1 MKDEFDK
8 IVRTRRSVRRFKKI
22 NIDHDDVK
30 DSILHASLAP
40 NSSNLQLWEFY
51 HVTKNDL
58 MRKISKACFDQPA
71 ARTANQ
77 FVVVVTRKDLWK
89 SRRKFNIHYI
99 KNRSKLYGY
108 KVDKGRGLKKR
119 SIAIKYYKYLIP
131 TVYKE
136 FFGLLG
142 YFKYIYAFL
151 IGLFRPIYRQV
162 RNSDMRIVAHK
173 SSALAAQNFM
183 LSMTSK
189 GYDTCPME
197 GFDSLRV
204 KKILSLASSSEINM
218 IISCGVRDEQGV
230 YGEQIRV
237 PFDEVYFK
245 K

>member
-1 MKDEFDK
+1 MKKEFDK
-8 IVRTRRSVRRFKKI
+8 IVRIRRSVRRYKKTEI
-22 NIDHDDVK
+22 NDDDVK

-51 HVTKNDL
+51 HVTSEKL
-58 MRKISKACFDQPA
+58 MNRISEACFNQPA

-77 FVVVVTRKDLWK
+77 FVVIVTRKDLWNK
-89 SRRKFNIHYI
+89 RRIFNINTI
-99 KNRSKLYGY
+99 KNKTLNAS
-108 KVDKGRGLKKR
+108 DKSLKNR
-119 SIAIKYYKYLIP
+119 DLALKYYKYLIP
-131 TVYKE
+131 TIYKE

-142 YFKYIYAFL
+142 YIRYINAMI

-162 RNSDMRIVAHK
+162 TNSDMRVVAHK

-204 KKILSLASSSEINM
+204 KRILSLPYSSEINM
-218 IISCGVRDEQGV
+218 VISCGIRDNDGV
-230 YGEQIRV
+230 YGKQIRV
-237 PFDEVYFK
+237 PFDDIYFK
-245 K
+245 R

>member
-1 MKDEFDK
+1 MKKEFDK
-8 IVRTRRSVRRFKKI
+8 IVRIRRSVRRYKKTEI
-22 NIDHDDVK
+22 NDDDVK

-51 HVTKNDL
+51 HVTSEKLRN
-58 MRKISKACFDQPA
+58 RISEACFNQPA

-77 FVVVVTRKDLWK
+77 FVVIVTRKDLWNK
-89 SRRKFNIHYI
+89 RRIFNINTI
-99 KNRSKLYGY
+99 KNKTLNTS
-108 KVDKGRGLKKR
+108 DKSLKNR
-119 SIAIKYYKYLIP
+119 DLALKYYKYLIP
-131 TVYKE
+131 TIYKE

-142 YFKYIYAFL
+142 YIRYINAMI

-162 RNSDMRIVAHK
+162 TNSDMRVVAHK

-204 KKILSLASSSEINM
+204 KRILSLPYSSEINM
-218 IISCGVRDEQGV
+218 VISCGIRDDEGV
-230 YGEQIRV
+230 YGKQIRV
-237 PFDEVYFK
+237 PFDDIYFK
-245 K
+245 R

>member
-1 MKDEFDK
+1 MKKEFDK
-8 IVRTRRSVRRFKKI
+8 IVRIRRSVRRYKKTEI
-22 NIDHDDVK
+22 NDDDVK

-51 HVTKNDL
+51 HVTSEKL
-58 MRKISKACFDQPA
+58 MNRISEACFNQPA

-77 FVVVVTRKDLWK
+77 FVVIVTRKDLWNK
-89 SRRKFNIHYI
+89 RRIFNINTI
-99 KNRSKLYGY
+99 KNKTLNAS
-108 KVDKGRGLKKR
+108 DKSLKNR
-119 SIAIKYYKYLIP
+119 DLALKYYKYLIP
-131 TVYKE
+131 TIYKE

-142 YFKYIYAFL
+142 YIRYVNAMI

-162 RNSDMRIVAHK
+162 TNSDMRVVAHK

-204 KKILSLASSSEINM
+204 KRILSLPYSSEINM
-218 IISCGVRDEQGV
+218 VISCGIRDDDGV
-230 YGEQIRV
+230 YGKQIRV
-237 PFDEVYFK
+237 PFDDIYFK
-245 K
+245 R

>member
-1 MKDEFDK
+1 MKKEFDK
-8 IVRTRRSVRRFKKI
+8 IVRIRRSVRRYKKTEI
-22 NIDHDDVK
+22 NDDDVK

-51 HVTKNDL
+51 HVTSEKL
-58 MRKISKACFDQPA
+58 MNKISKACFNQPA

-77 FVVVVTRKDLWK
+77 FVVIVTRKDLWNK
-89 SRRKFNIHYI
+89 RRIFNINTI
-99 KNRSKLYGY
+99 KNKTLNAS
-108 KVDKGRGLKKR
+108 DKSLKNR
-119 SIAIKYYKYLIP
+119 DLALKYYKYLIP
-131 TVYKE
+131 TIYKE

-142 YFKYIYAFL
+142 YIRYINAMI

-162 RNSDMRIVAHK
+162 TNSDMRVVAHK

-204 KKILSLASSSEINM
+204 KRILSLPYSSEINM
-218 IISCGVRDEQGV
+218 VISCGIRDDDGV
-230 YGEQIRV
+230 YGKQIRV
-237 PFDEVYFK
+237 PFDDIYFK
-245 K
+245 R

>member
-1 MKDEFDK
+1 MKKEFDK
-8 IVRTRRSVRRFKKI
+8 IVRIRRSVRRYKKTDI
-22 NIDHDDVK
+22 NDDDVK

-51 HVTKNDL
+51 HVTSEKL
-58 MRKISKACFDQPA
+58 MNKISEACFNQPA

-77 FVVVVTRKDLWK
+77 FVVIVTRKDLWNK
-89 SRRKFNIHYI
+89 RRIFNINTI
-99 KNRSKLYGY
+99 KNKTLNAS
-108 KVDKGRGLKKR
+108 DKSLKNR
-119 SIAIKYYKYLIP
+119 DLALKYYKYLIP
-131 TVYKE
+131 TIYRE

-142 YFKYIYAFL
+142 FIRYINAMI

-162 RNSDMRIVAHK
+162 TNSDMRVVAHK

-204 KKILSLASSSEINM
+204 KRILSLPYSSEINM
-218 IISCGVRDEQGV
+218 VISCGIRDDNGV
-230 YGEQIRV
+230 YGKQIRV
-237 PFDEVYFK
+237 PFDDIYFK
-245 K
+245 R

>member
-1 MKDEFDK
+1 MKKEFDK
-8 IVRTRRSVRRFKKI
+8 IVRIRRSVRRYKKTEI
-22 NIDHDDVK
+22 NDDDVK

-51 HVTKNDL
+51 HVTSEKL
-58 MRKISKACFDQPA
+58 MNRISEACFNQPA

-77 FVVVVTRKDLWK
+77 FVVIVTRKDLWNK
-89 SRRKFNIHYI
+89 RRIFNINTI
-99 KNRSKLYGY
+99 KNKTLNAS
-108 KVDKGRGLKKR
+108 DKSLKNR
-119 SIAIKYYKYLIP
+119 DLALKYYKYLIP
-131 TVYKE
+131 TIYRE

-142 YFKYIYAFL
+142 YIRYINAMI

-162 RNSDMRIVAHK
+162 TNSDMRVVAHK

-204 KKILSLASSSEINM
+204 KRILSLPYSSEINM
-218 IISCGVRDEQGV
+218 VISCGIRDDDGV
-230 YGEQIRV
+230 YGKQIRV
-237 PFDEVYFK
+237 PFDDIYFK
-245 K
+245 R

>member
-1 MKDEFDK
+1 MKKEFDK
-8 IVRTRRSVRRFKKI
+8 IVRTRRSVRRYKKTEI
-22 NIDHDDVK
+22 NDDDVK

-51 HVTKNDL
+51 HVTSEEL
-58 MRKISKACFDQPA
+58 MNRISEACFNQPA

-77 FVVVVTRKDLWK
+77 FVVIVTRKDLWNK
-89 SRRKFNIHYI
+89 RRIFNINTI
-99 KNRSKLYGY
+99 KNKTLNAS
-108 KVDKGRGLKKR
+108 DKSMKNRDL
-119 SIAIKYYKYLIP
+119 ALKYYKYLIP
-131 TVYKE
+131 TIYKE

-142 YFKYIYAFL
+142 YIRYINAMI

-162 RNSDMRIVAHK
+162 TNSDMRVVAHK

-204 KKILSLASSSEINM
+204 KRILSLPYSSEINM
-218 IISCGVRDEQGV
+218 VISCGIRDDDGV
-230 YGEQIRV
+230 YGKQIRV
-237 PFDEVYFK
+237 PFDDIYFK
-245 K
+245 R

>member
-1 MKDEFDK
+1 MKKEFDK
-8 IVRTRRSVRRFKKI
+8 IVRIRRSVRRYKKTDI
-22 NIDHDDVK
+22 NDDDVK

-51 HVTKNDL
+51 HVTSEKL
-58 MRKISKACFDQPA
+58 MNKISEACFNQPA

-77 FVVVVTRKDLWK
+77 FVVIVTRKDLWNT
-89 SRRKFNIHYI
+89 RRIFNINTI
-99 KNRSKLYGY
+99 KNKTLNAS
-108 KVDKGRGLKKR
+108 DKSLKNR
-119 SIAIKYYKYLIP
+119 DLALKYYKYLIP
-131 TVYKE
+131 TIYKE

-142 YFKYIYAFL
+142 YIRYINAMI

-162 RNSDMRIVAHK
+162 TNSDMRVVAHK

-204 KKILSLASSSEINM
+204 KRILSLPYSSEINM
-218 IISCGVRDEQGV
+218 VISCGIRDDNGV
-230 YGEQIRV
+230 YGKQIRV
-237 PFDEVYFK
+237 PFDDIYFK
-245 K
+245 R

>member
-8 IVRTRRSVRRFKKI
+8 IVRTRRSVRKFKKI
-22 NIDHDDVK
+22 NIAHEDVK

-51 HVTKNDL
+51 HVTENDL
-58 MRKISKACFDQPA
+58 MQKISTACFDQPA

-89 SRRKFNIHYI
+89 SRRKFNINYI
-99 KNRSKLYGY
+99 KNRPESSNAK
-108 KVDKGRGLKKR
+108 GLKNR

-131 TVYKE
+131 TVYRE

-142 YFKYIYAFL
+142 YFRYINAFL

-218 IISCGVRDEQGV
+218 IISCGIKDEQGV
-230 YGEQIRV
+230 YGDQIRV
-237 PFDEVYFK
+237 PFDKVYFK

>member
-1 MKDEFDK
+1 MKKEFDK
-8 IVRTRRSVRRFKKI
+8 IVRIRRSVRRYKKTDI
-22 NIDHDDVK
+22 NDDDVK

-51 HVTKNDL
+51 HVTSEKL
-58 MRKISKACFDQPA
+58 MNRISEACFNQPA

-77 FVVVVTRKDLWK
+77 FVVIVTRKDLWNK
-89 SRRKFNIHYI
+89 RRIFNINKI
-99 KNRSKLYGY
+99 KNKTLNAS
-108 KVDKGRGLKKR
+108 DKSLKNR
-119 SIAIKYYKYLIP
+119 DLALKYYKYLIP
-131 TVYKE
+131 TIYKE

-142 YFKYIYAFL
+142 YIRYINAMI

-162 RNSDMRIVAHK
+162 TNSDMRVVAHK

-204 KKILSLASSSEINM
+204 KRILSLPYSSEINM
-218 IISCGVRDEQGV
+218 VISCGIRDDDGV
-230 YGEQIRV
+230 YGKQIRV
-237 PFDEVYFK
+237 PFDDIYFK
-245 K
+245 R

>member
-1 MKDEFDK
+1 MKKEFDK
-8 IVRTRRSVRRFKKI
+8 IVRIRRSVRRYKKTKI
-22 NIDHDDVK
+22 NDDDVK

-51 HVTKNDL
+51 HVTSEKL
-58 MRKISKACFDQPA
+58 MNRISEACFNQPA

-77 FVVVVTRKDLWK
+77 FVVIVTRKDLWNK
-89 SRRKFNIHYI
+89 RRIFNINTI
-99 KNRSKLYGY
+99 KNKTLNAS
-108 KVDKGRGLKKR
+108 DKSLKNR
-119 SIAIKYYKYLIP
+119 DLALKYYKYLIP
-131 TVYKE
+131 TIYKE

-142 YFKYIYAFL
+142 YIRYINAMI

-162 RNSDMRIVAHK
+162 TNSDMRVVAHK

-204 KKILSLASSSEINM
+204 KRILSLPYSSEINM
-218 IISCGVRDEQGV
+218 VISCGIRDDDGV
-230 YGEQIRV
+230 YGKQIRV
-237 PFDEVYFK
+237 PFDDIYFK
-245 K
+245 R

>member
-1 MKDEFDK
+1 MKKEFDK
-8 IVRTRRSVRRFKKI
+8 IVRIRRSVRRYKKTEI
-22 NIDHDDVK
+22 NDDDVK

-51 HVTKNDL
+51 HVTSEKL
-58 MRKISKACFDQPA
+58 MNKISEACFNQPA

-77 FVVVVTRKDLWK
+77 FVVIVTRKDLWNT
-89 SRRKFNIHYI
+89 RRIFNINTI
-99 KNRSKLYGY
+99 KNKTLNAS
-108 KVDKGRGLKKR
+108 DKSLKNR
-119 SIAIKYYKYLIP
+119 DLALKYYKYLIP
-131 TVYKE
+131 TIYRE

-142 YFKYIYAFL
+142 YIRYINAMI

-162 RNSDMRIVAHK
+162 TNSDMRVVAHK

-204 KKILSLASSSEINM
+204 KRILSLPYSSEINM
-218 IISCGVRDEQGV
+218 VISCGIRDDDGV
-230 YGEQIRV
+230 YGKQIRV
-237 PFDEVYFK
+237 PFDDIYFK
-245 K
+245 R

>member
-1 MKDEFDK
+1 MKKEFDK
-8 IVRTRRSVRRFKKI
+8 IVRIRRSVRRYKKTEI
-22 NIDHDDVK
+22 NDDDVK

-51 HVTKNDL
+51 HVTSEKL
-58 MRKISKACFDQPA
+58 MNRISEACFNQPA

-77 FVVVVTRKDLWK
+77 FVVIVTRKDLWNK
-89 SRRKFNIHYI
+89 RRIFNINTI
-99 KNRSKLYGY
+99 KNKTLNAS
-108 KVDKGRGLKKR
+108 DKSLKNR
-119 SIAIKYYKYLIP
+119 DLALKYYKYLIP
-131 TVYKE
+131 TIYKE

-142 YFKYIYAFL
+142 YIRYINAMI

-162 RNSDMRIVAHK
+162 TNSDMRVVAHK

-204 KKILSLASSSEINM
+204 KKILSLPYSSEINM
-218 IISCGVRDEQGV
+218 VISCGIRDDDGV
-230 YGEQIRV
+230 YGKQIRV
-237 PFDEVYFK
+237 PFDDIYFK
-245 K
+245 R

>member
-1 MKDEFDK
+1 MKKEFDK
-8 IVRTRRSVRRFKKI
+8 IVRIRRSVRRYKKTEI
-22 NIDHDDVK
+22 NDDDVK

-51 HVTKNDL
+51 HVTSEKL
-58 MRKISKACFDQPA
+58 MNRISEACFNQPA

-77 FVVVVTRKDLWK
+77 FVVIVTRKDLWNK
-89 SRRKFNIHYI
+89 RRIFNINTI
-99 KNRSKLYGY
+99 KNKTLNAS
-108 KVDKGRGLKKR
+108 DKSLKNR
-119 SIAIKYYKYLIP
+119 DLALKYYKYLIP
-131 TVYKE
+131 TIYKE

-142 YFKYIYAFL
+142 YIRYLNAMI

-162 RNSDMRIVAHK
+162 TNSDMRVVAHK

-204 KKILSLASSSEINM
+204 KRILSLPYSSEINM
-218 IISCGVRDEQGV
+218 VISCGIRDDEGV
-230 YGEQIRV
+230 YGKQIRV
-237 PFDEVYFK
+237 PFDDIYFK
-245 K
+245 R

>member
-1 MKDEFDK
+1 MKKEFDK
-8 IVRTRRSVRRFKKI
+8 IVRIRRSVRRYKKTEI
-22 NIDHDDVK
+22 NDDDVK

-51 HVTKNDL
+51 HVTSEKL
-58 MRKISKACFDQPA
+58 MNRISEACFNQPA

-77 FVVVVTRKDLWK
+77 FVVIVTRKDLWNK
-89 SRRKFNIHYI
+89 RRIFNINTI
-99 KNRSKLYGY
+99 KNKTLNAS
-108 KVDKGRGLKKR
+108 DKSLKNR
-119 SIAIKYYKYLIP
+119 DLALKYYKYLIP
-131 TVYKE
+131 TIYRE

-142 YFKYIYAFL
+142 YIRYINAMI

-162 RNSDMRIVAHK
+162 TNSDMRVVAHK

-204 KKILSLASSSEINM
+204 KRILSLPYSSEINM
-218 IISCGVRDEQGV
+218 VISCGIRDDEGV
-230 YGEQIRV
+230 YGKQIRV
-237 PFDEVYFK
+237 PFDDIYFK
-245 K
+245 R

>member
-1 MKDEFDK
+1 MKKEFDK
-8 IVRTRRSVRRFKKI
+8 IVRIRRSVRRYKKTEL
-22 NIDHDDVK
+22 NDDDVK

-51 HVTKNDL
+51 HVTSEKL
-58 MRKISKACFDQPA
+58 MNRISEACFNQPA

-77 FVVVVTRKDLWK
+77 FVVIVTRKDLWNK
-89 SRRKFNIHYI
+89 RRIFNINTI
-99 KNRSKLYGY
+99 KNKTLNTS
-108 KVDKGRGLKKR
+108 DKSLKNR
-119 SIAIKYYKYLIP
+119 DLALKYYKYLIP
-131 TVYKE
+131 TIYKE

-142 YFKYIYAFL
+142 YIRYINAMI

-162 RNSDMRIVAHK
+162 TNSDMRVVAHK

-204 KKILSLASSSEINM
+204 KRILSLPYSSEINM
-218 IISCGVRDEQGV
+218 VISCGIRDDEGV
-230 YGEQIRV
+230 YGKQIRV
-237 PFDEVYFK
+237 PFDDIYFK
-245 K
+245 R

>member
-1 MKDEFDK
+1 MKKAIAFK
-8 IVRTRRSVRRFKKI
+8 SVKKNYGQLKAVNGI
-22 NIDHDDVK
+22 TL
-30 DSILHASLAP
+30 SI
-40 NSSNLQLWEFY
+40 EE
-51 HVTKNDL
+51 
-58 MRKISKACFDQPA
+58 
-71 ARTANQ
+71 
-77 FVVVVTRKDLWK
+77 
-89 SRRKFNIHYI
+89 
-99 KNRSKLYGY
+99 G
-108 KVDKGRGLKKR
+108 
-119 SIAIKYYKYLIP
+119 
-131 TVYKE
+131 E

-142 YFKYIYAFL
+142 YFRYINALL

-204 KKILSLASSSEINM
+204 KKTLSLACSSEINM
-218 IISCGVRDEQGV
+218 IISCGVKDEQGV

>member
-1 MKDEFDK
+1 MKKEFDK
-8 IVRTRRSVRRFKKI
+8 IVRIRRSVRRYKKTEI
-22 NIDHDDVK
+22 NDDDVK

-51 HVTKNDL
+51 HVTSEEL
-58 MRKISKACFDQPA
+58 MNRISEACFNQPA

-77 FVVVVTRKDLWK
+77 FVVIVTRKDLWNK
-89 SRRKFNIHYI
+89 RRIFNINTI
-99 KNRSKLYGY
+99 KNKTLNAS
-108 KVDKGRGLKKR
+108 DKSMKNRDL
-119 SIAIKYYKYLIP
+119 ALKYYKYLIP
-131 TVYKE
+131 TIYKE

-142 YFKYIYAFL
+142 YIRYINAMI

-162 RNSDMRIVAHK
+162 TNSDMRVVAHK

-204 KKILSLASSSEINM
+204 KRILSLPYSSEINM
-218 IISCGVRDEQGV
+218 VISCGIRDDDGV
-230 YGEQIRV
+230 YGKQIRV
-237 PFDEVYFK
+237 PFDDIYFK
-245 K
+245 R

>member
-1 MKDEFDK
+1 MKKEFDK
-8 IVRTRRSVRRFKKI
+8 IVRIRRSVRRYKKTEI
-22 NIDHDDVK
+22 NDDDVK

-51 HVTKNDL
+51 HVTSEKL
-58 MRKISKACFDQPA
+58 MNKISEACFNQPA

-77 FVVVVTRKDLWK
+77 FVVIVTRKDLWNK
-89 SRRKFNIHYI
+89 RRIFNINTI
-99 KNRSKLYGY
+99 KNKTLNAS
-108 KVDKGRGLKKR
+108 DKSLKNR
-119 SIAIKYYKYLIP
+119 DLALKYYKYLIP
-131 TVYKE
+131 TIYKE

-142 YFKYIYAFL
+142 YIRYINAMI

-162 RNSDMRIVAHK
+162 TNSDMRVVAHK

-204 KKILSLASSSEINM
+204 KRILSLPYSSEINM
-218 IISCGVRDEQGV
+218 VISCGIRDDNGV
-230 YGEQIRV
+230 YGKQIRV
-237 PFDEVYFK
+237 PFDDIYFK
-245 K
+245 R

>member
-1 MKDEFDK
+1 MKKEFDK
-8 IVRTRRSVRRFKKI
+8 IVRIRRSVRRYKKTEI
-22 NIDHDDVK
+22 NDDDVK

-51 HVTKNDL
+51 HVTSKKL
-58 MRKISKACFDQPA
+58 MNRISEACFNQPA

-77 FVVVVTRKDLWK
+77 FVVIVTRKDLWNK
-89 SRRKFNIHYI
+89 RRIFNINTI
-99 KNRSKLYGY
+99 KNKTLNTS
-108 KVDKGRGLKKR
+108 DKSLKNR
-119 SIAIKYYKYLIP
+119 DLALKYYKYLIP
-131 TVYKE
+131 TIYKE

-142 YFKYIYAFL
+142 YIRYINAMI

-162 RNSDMRIVAHK
+162 TNSDMRVVAHK

-204 KKILSLASSSEINM
+204 KRILSLPYSSEINM
-218 IISCGVRDEQGV
+218 VISCGIRDDDGV
-230 YGEQIRV
+230 YGKQIRV
-237 PFDEVYFK
+237 PFDDIYFK
-245 K
+245 R

>member
-1 MKDEFDK
+1 MKREFDK
-8 IVRTRRSVRRFKKI
+8 IVRIRRSVRGYKKTDI
-22 NIDHDDVK
+22 NDDDVK

-51 HVTKNDL
+51 HVTSEKL
-58 MRKISKACFDQPA
+58 MNRISEACFNQPA

-77 FVVVVTRKDLWK
+77 FVVIVTRKDLWNK
-89 SRRKFNIHYI
+89 RRIFNINTI
-99 KNRSKLYGY
+99 KNKTLNAS
-108 KVDKGRGLKKR
+108 DKSLKNR
-119 SIAIKYYKYLIP
+119 DLALKYYKYLIP
-131 TVYKE
+131 TIYKE

-142 YFKYIYAFL
+142 YIRYINAMI

-162 RNSDMRIVAHK
+162 TNSDMRVVAHK

-204 KKILSLASSSEINM
+204 KRILSLPYSSEINM
-218 IISCGVRDEQGV
+218 VISCGIRDDDGV
-230 YGEQIRV
+230 YGKQIRV
-237 PFDEVYFK
+237 PFDDIYFK
-245 K
+245 R